1 MQIAFTLYSPFSN
14 TPLPDEHKEH
24 EMVHKEIMLIT
35 VILFTLQIVY
45 ILVKKNLIFRQ
56 FSAGIWHVLYVL

>member
-1 MQIAFTLYSPFSN
+1 MQIAFTLYSPFSS

-35 VILFTLQIVY
+35 VILFTLRIVDI
-45 ILVKKNLIFRQ
+45 ILVKKI
-56 FSAGIWHVLYVL
+56 